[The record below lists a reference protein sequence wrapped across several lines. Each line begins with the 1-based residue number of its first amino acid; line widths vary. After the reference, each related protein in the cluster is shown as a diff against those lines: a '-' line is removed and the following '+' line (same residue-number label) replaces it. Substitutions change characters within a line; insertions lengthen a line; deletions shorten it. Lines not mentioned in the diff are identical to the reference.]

1 MLKDLKN
8 WLLLLALSI
17 IWGSSF
23 ILMSKGMYTANH
35 EKIFS
40 FEQVGALRMFI
51 AALALSPF
59 AFSAFKKIKNKRI
72 LGGVLIVGFSG
83 NFIPAFLFPYAQTG
97 LSSGFAG
104 MLNSCTPIFTVVI
117 GFIIFGNRL
126 GKSQILGISIGTIG
140 IILLMYAGSQV
151 ALTGNWLHVAAIVLA
166 TLMYATS
173 LNTIKHLLYDLKAI
187 EVSSLAFS
195 LLLIPSFFA
204 LLSTNTHITLQTNPH
219 ALKGLMFIGI
229 LAIIGTAIAVILFN
243 ELIKNSST
251 VFASSVTYFIPIVA
265 VSIGLFF
272 NESLS
277 VWQVSSMLIVL
288 SGVFFINLWDTL
300 KNKKA
305 ALK

>member
-1 MLKDLKN
+1 MVKDLKN
-8 WLLLLALSI
+8 WLLLLGLSV

-23 ILMSKGMYTANH
+23 ILMNKGMYTSNH

-51 AALALSPF
+51 AAIALSPF
-59 AFSAFKKIKNKRI
+59 SFSALKKIKNKRV
-72 LGGVLIVGFSG
+72 LFGVLIVGFSG
-83 NFIPAFLFPYAQTG
+83 NFFPAFLFPFAQTG
-97 LSSGFAG
+97 LSSGFTG
-104 MLNSCTPIFTVVI
+104 MLNSCTPIFTVII

-140 IILLMYAGSQV
+140 IVLLMYSGSQV
-151 ALTGNWLHVAAIVLA
+151 SLNGGWIYVAAIVLA

-173 LNTIKHLLYDLKAI
+173 VNTIKHILHDLKAI

-204 LLSTNTHITLQTNPH
+204 LLLTDTHITLQTNPH
-219 ALKGLMFIGI
+219 ALKGVLFIGV
-229 LAIIGTAIAVILFN
+229 LAIAGTAIAVVLFN

-277 VWQVSSMLIVL
+277 IWQIGSMLIVL
-288 SGVFFINLWDTL
+288 SGVFFINLWDAISEKKL
-300 KNKKA
+300 K
-305 ALK
+305 